1 MVKEHKRLFSHRNM
15 SDILNYIEENHKE
28 TQRLI
33 GVEYEQL
40 QHLLQNAER
49 LHHEKQALLE
59 SKKVRIIAG
68 GGGRKPKLSIPEQI
82 ILTLVY
88 LRHMTTFQLL
98 GIQFRVSESTAND
111 IFNYW
116 FPCLRELL
124 PSSLLEQ
131 VKKNAAD
138 HAIVKEILT
147 EYELIVDTYEQVRER
162 PGTHDEQEKYFSG
175 KKSNHTFKSQIIV
188 MPDGRDIVD
197 VVAGEP
203 GPKSDITLFREY
215 RSEFNS
221 QQKFKGDKA
230 YIGEDLIATPIKKPR
245 KRELTTEQKEQNKAF
260 SARRIFV
267 EHRIRT
273 VKIFRVAQERFR
285 LNPQKYEQVILTI
298 CGIVR
303 LRIGALILPLGKG
316 VKASD

>member
-1 MVKEHKRLFSHRNM
+1 M
-15 SDILNYIEENHKE
+15 SDILNHIEENHKE

-33 GVEYEQL
+33 GLAYEEL
-40 QHLLQNAER
+40 QQLLQNAEG

-59 SKKVRIIAG
+59 AKKVRIIAG
-68 GGGRKPKLSIPEQI
+68 GVGRKPKLSLTEQI

-88 LRHMTTFQLL
+88 LRPMTTFQLL

-111 IFNYW
+111 TFNYW
-116 FPCLRELL
+116 LPILRELL
-124 PSSLLEQ
+124 PSSLIEQ
-131 VKKNAAD
+131 VKKNESD
-138 HAIVKEILT
+138 LMVVKEILT
-147 EYELIVDTYEQVRER
+147 EYELIVDSYEQVRER
-162 PGTHDEQEKYFSG
+162 PGDNEEQEKYFSG
-175 KKSNHTFKSQIIV
+175 KKSNHTFKSQMIV
-188 MPDGRDIVD
+188 MPDGKDIVD

-203 GPKSDITLFREY
+203 NPKSDITIFREY
-215 RSEFNS
+215 RSEFDP
-221 QQKFKGDKA
+221 QQRFKGDKA
-230 YIGEDLIATPIKKPR
+230 YVGEDLITTPIKKPR
-245 KRELTTEQKEQNKAF
+245 NRELTTEQKEQNKAF

-303 LRIGALILPLGKG
+303 LRIGAGILPLGKAG
-316 VKASD
+316 K

>member
-1 MVKEHKRLFSHRNM
+1 M
-15 SDILNYIEENHKE
+15 SDILNHIEENHKE

-33 GVEYEQL
+33 GLAYEEL
-40 QHLLQNAER
+40 QQLLQNAER

-59 SKKVRIIAG
+59 AKKVRIIAG
-68 GGGRKPKLSIPEQI
+68 GGGRKPKLSLPEQI

-98 GIQFRVSESTAND
+98 GIQFGVSESTAND
-111 IFNYW
+111 TFNYW
-116 FPCLRELL
+116 LPILRELL
-124 PSSLLEQ
+124 PSSLIEQ
-131 VKKNAAD
+131 VKKNESD
-138 HAIVKEILT
+138 LMVVKEILT
-147 EYELIVDTYEQVRER
+147 EYELIVDSYEQVRER
-162 PGTHDEQEKYFSG
+162 PGDNEEQEKYFSG
-175 KKSNHTFKSQIIV
+175 KKSNHTFKNQMIV
-188 MPDGRDIVD
+188 MPDGKDIVD

-203 GPKSDITLFREY
+203 GPKSDITIFREY
-215 RSEFNS
+215 RSEFDP
-221 QQKFKGDKA
+221 QQRFKGDKA
-230 YIGEDLIATPIKKPR
+230 YVGEDLITTPIKKPR
-245 KRELTTEQKEQNKAF
+245 NRELTTEQKEQNKAF

-303 LRIGALILPLGKG
+303 LRIGALILPLGKAG
-316 VKASD
+316 K